1 MATTTKLM
9 TAEELLEMPDD
20 GFRYELVRGELV
32 KMPPAGH
39 MSSFREMLIGSHL
52 TVYVRENRLGRA
64 YGASGGFRLES
75 DPDTVLAPDA
85 AFVRQ
90 ERVEAVGD
98 GDGFFPGAPD
108 LAVEVISPSDRY
120 TEVDEKVAEW
130 LAAGTRMV
138 VVVNPR
144 NRTVRVHRPTTD
156 SVLLTE
162 ERYAGRWGCS
172 AGLGDARSRHIRLET
187 DRLTIAHREP
197 WEGPP

>member
-20 GFRYELVRGELV
+20 GFRYELVRGELI
-32 KMPPAGH
+32 KMAPTGFYHGVTGDRVERNISTYA
-39 MSSFREMLIGSHL
+39 
-52 TVYVRENRLGRA
+52 YENGLGEVCA
-64 YGASGGFRLES
+64 AETGFLLSR
-75 DPDTVLAPDA
+75 DPDHVRAPDV
-85 AFVRQ
+85 AFVRR
-90 ERVEAVGD
+90 ERVEVVGYTH
-98 GDGFFPGAPD
+98 GFFPGAPD

-130 LAAGTRMV
+130 LAAGTSMV

-162 ERYAGRWGCS
+162 KDTLDG
-172 AGLGDARSRHIRLET
+172 GDVV
-187 DRLTIAHREP
+187 P
-197 WEGPP
+197 GWEMPVADIFA

>member
-1 MATTTKLM
+1 MEKPPVYHARQLRLRFDMATTTKLM

-98 GDGFFPGAPD
+98 GDGFFP
-108 LAVEVISPSDRY
+108 RR
-120 TEVDEKVAEW
+120 
-130 LAAGTRMV
+130 TR
-138 VVVNPR
+138 PC
-144 NRTVRVHRPTTD
+144 
-156 SVLLTE
+156 
-162 ERYAGRWGCS
+162 W
-172 AGLGDARSRHIRLET
+172 AR
-187 DRLTIAHREP
+187 
-197 WEGPP
+197 

>member
-39 MSSFREMLIGSHL
+39 IPAFYELRIGARL
-52 TVYVRENRLGRA
+52 LVFVEANGLGRA
-64 YGASGGFRLES
+64 YSASGGFRLETN
-75 DPDTVLAPDA
+75 PDTVLAPDA

-98 GDGFFPGAPD
+98 GDGYFPGAPD

-130 LAAGTRMV
+130 LAAGTSMV

-162 ERYAGRWGCS
+162 EDTLDG
-172 AGLGDARSRHIRLET
+172 GDVV
-187 DRLTIAHREP
+187 P
-197 WEGPP
+197 GWEMPVADIFA